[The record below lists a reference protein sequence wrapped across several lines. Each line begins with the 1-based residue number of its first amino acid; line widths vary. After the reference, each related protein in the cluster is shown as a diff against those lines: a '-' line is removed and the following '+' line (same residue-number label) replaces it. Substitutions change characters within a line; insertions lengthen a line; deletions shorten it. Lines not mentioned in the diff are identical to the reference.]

1 VQQQQHT
8 RHKRIS
14 SAKRRRRNSSN
25 KKEMPRR
32 KKTAAEAVLCGGL
45 AGCAS
50 KTAMAPLERARILL
64 QVGKDTSFVEALRRV
79 WRTEGFQGL
88 WAGNGASILRV
99 FPARGI
105 AFAVNERLRPYVKRH
120 AAGSFAAGGL
130 AGMCAAAA
138 TYPLDLARGVLGGQG
153 KGSIWQ
159 VLVDAFRRGG
169 MKALYRGAT
178 PTLLGAIPFDGIRFG
193 VVGVLRRYPHEPES
207 RGRAVGRS
215 AVYGGCGGLVAG
227 VATFP
232 NDTIRRC
239 LQQPQAEY
247 RGYVDCA
254 LSLVR
259 ADGVPRLYRGL
270 APSLLR
276 AAPSAAI
283 QFAAF
288 DFFSGVVL
296 GRA

>member
-1 VQQQQHT
+1 
-8 RHKRIS
+8 
-14 SAKRRRRNSSN
+14 
-25 KKEMPRR
+25 MPRR

-64 QVGKDTSFVEALRRV
+64 QVGRDTSFVEALRRV

-130 AGMCAAAA
+130 AGMCAAAC
-138 TYPLDLARGVLGGQG
+138 TYPLDLARGVLGSQG

-159 VLVDAFRRGG
+159 VLVDAWRKGG
-169 MKALYRGAT
+169 VKALYRGAT
-178 PTLLGAIPFDGIRFG
+178 PTLLGAVPFDGIRFG
-193 VVGVLRRYPHEPES
+193 VVGVLRSVPHEPES

-239 LQQPQAEY
+239 LQQPHSQY

-259 ADGVPRLYRGL
+259 AGGVPRLYRGL

-296 GRA
+296 GRAWCGNVWFFICWIVT